1 MAVTW
6 GIHLP
11 LTDGLG
17 YYLANVGTYGPSG
30 NAYHFGC
37 DWVVDGTRGLCLKFD
52 GLTSYAATSRVIPDM
67 DTYTFAGWIKIASFP
82 ESESIIVCSLLF
94 DTLGSATRLALSVVN
109 DGSLKCTYYSETVS
123 SAASLIATDTWYHV
137 ALVRDTLSTTLY
149 INGSAVGTG
158 ALAQSSY
165 AYHPVTITLGSS
177 GKNTYSLDGCMQ
189 NFRYSSDVAEAA
201 DIAAL
206 YTAESTTII
215 PQTALQSIPPDR
227 NNLTLVFDE
236 STGAWSKYDIGF
248 DFLSGYRNSQYEYA
262 ILGSRQG
269 YVHEIDVGDNDGAS
283 VNEGYATLS
292 GDVDSGGTDNIVDNS
307 AAFQTLGDG
316 LAGCKVF
323 ARPDAASDWQERT
336 IIGNYATKLY
346 VDRPFLPNVSGGEY
360 VIAPIDFYWES
371 RWMDLGDPAVRKRIY
386 YLQAW
391 LRETETTEDITVKYK
406 TEYDEDWNSTTL
418 STDDEFAKILTQT
431 RGRKV
436 KLRFEHI
443 MPNEEVEIESFQ
455 FIHAPK
461 RFN

>member
-30 NAYHFGC
+30 NASHFGC

-52 GLTSYAATSRVIPDM
+52 GLTSYASTALVTHDM
-67 DTYTFAGWIKIASFP
+67 ETYTFAGWIKIASFP
-82 ESESIIVCSLLF
+82 ESESIVACFGFS
-94 DTLGSATRLALSVVN
+94 TNHALSVVN
-109 DGSLKCTYYSETVS
+109 DGSLKCTYYSWTVS

-137 ALVRDTLSTTLY
+137 ALVRDTLAATLY

-158 ALAQSSY
+158 ALGQSRY
-165 AYHPVTITLGSS
+165 ADHPVDITLGSS
-177 GKNTYSLDGCMQ
+177 GRHMYLLDGCMQ

-323 ARPDAASDWQERT
+323 ARPDSTSDWQERT

-346 VDRPFLPNVSGGEY
+346 VDRPFVPSVNGGEY

-391 LRETETTEDITVKYK
+391 LQETDTTEDITVKYK

-418 STDDEFAKILTQT
+418 STDDEFAKILTPT

-443 MPNEEVEIESFQ
+443 MPNEPVEIESFQ

>member
-6 GIHLP
+6 DIHWP
-11 LTDGLG
+11 LTEGLG
-17 YYLANVGTYGPSG
+17 ETLNNVGTLGPAA
-30 NAYHFGC
+30 NIEQRNC
-37 DWVVDGTRGLCLKFD
+37 DWVVDGTRGLCIEQNGVFSSVSS
-52 GLTSYAATSRVIPDM
+52 GVNAVIPYS
-67 DTYTFAGWIKIASFP
+67 TSCTITFFVKPIHLPSGDQVLFVVGEASPSSSYFDIRLTGQGGVNVGLP
-82 ESESIIVCSLLF
+82 TEDVETADSLLS
-94 DTLGSATRLALSVVN
+94 D
-109 DGSLKCTYYSETVS
+109 
-123 SAASLIATDTWYHV
+123 DTWYHV
-137 ALVRDTLSTTLY
+137 AVVISPTLAEIFIDGTSVKSESVVYSRTGTATIYSGSQIECRLQNVRYS
-149 INGSAVGTG
+149 TG
-158 ALAQSSY
+158 AATAQEI
-165 AYHPVTITLGSS
+165 ADL
-177 GKNTYSLDGCMQ
+177 YS
-189 NFRYSSDVAEAA
+189 
-201 DIAAL
+201 
-206 YTAESTTII
+206 AESSTVI
-215 PQTALQSIPPDR
+215 PSTALPPNVPDR

-262 ILGSRQG
+262 ILGARQG

-283 VNEGYATLS
+283 VNEGYATLI

-316 LAGCKVF
+316 LAGCRVF
-323 ARPDAASDWQERT
+323 ARADDESDWQERT

-346 VDRPFLPNVSGGEY
+346 VDRPFVPSVNGGSY

-391 LRETETTEDITVKYK
+391 LQETDTTEDITVKYK
-406 TEYDEDWNSTTL
+406 TEYDEDWNDTTL
-418 STDDEFAKILTQT
+418 STDDEFAKILTPT

-443 MPNEEVEIESFQ
+443 MPNEPVEIESFQ

>member
-17 YYLANVGTYGPSG
+17 HNLANVGTYGHSV

-37 DWVVDGTRGLCLKFD
+37 NWVVDGTRGLCLEFD
-52 GLTSYAATSRVIPDM
+52 GLTSYAVTPRVIPDM
-67 DTYTFAGWIKIASFP
+67 DTYTIAGWIKIASFP
-82 ESESIIVCSLLF
+82 ESESIVACF
-94 DTLGSATRLALSVVN
+94 ATDLALSVVN
-109 DGSLKCTYYSETVS
+109 DGSLKCTYYTETVL
-123 SAASLIATDTWYHV
+123 SADSLIATDTWYHV
-137 ALVRDTLSTTLY
+137 ALVRDTLSATLY
-149 INGSAVGTG
+149 IDGSAVGTG
-158 ALAQSSY
+158 ALSQSKNP
-165 AYHPVTITLGSS
+165 YHPVSLRLGFD
-177 GKNTYSLDGCMQ
+177 GKEYSFNGYMQ

-236 STGAWSKYDIGF
+236 NTGAWSKYDIGF

-346 VDRPFLPNVSGGEY
+346 VDRPFVPSVSRGEY

-391 LRETETTEDITVKYK
+391 LQETETTKDITVKYK

>member
-17 YYLANVGTYGPSG
+17 YNLANVGTYGPSG

-37 DWVVDGTRGLCLKFD
+37 NWVVDGTRGLCLEFD
-52 GLTSYAATSRVIPDM
+52 GLTSYAATPRVIPDM
-67 DTYTFAGWIKIASFP
+67 DTYTIAGWIKIASFP
-82 ESESIIVCSLLF
+82 ESESIVACF
-94 DTLGSATRLALSVVN
+94 EGATNLALYVVN
-109 DGSLKCTYYSETVS
+109 DGSLKCTYYTQTVL
-123 SAASLIATDTWYHV
+123 SADSLIATDTWYHV
-137 ALVRDTLSTTLY
+137 ALVRDTLSATLY
-149 INGSAVGTG
+149 IDGSAVGTG
-158 ALAQSSY
+158 VLAQSSY
-165 AYHPVTITLGSS
+165 AYHPVSLVLGSC
-177 GKNTYSLDGCMQ
+177 GKNMYSLNGYMQ
-189 NFRYSSDVAEAA
+189 NFRYSPDVAEAA

-236 STGAWSKYDIGF
+236 STGAWSKYDVGF

-262 ILGSRQG
+262 ILGARQG

-283 VNEGYATLS
+283 VNEGYATLI
-292 GDVDSGGTDNIVDNS
+292 GDVDSGGIDNIVDNS

-316 LAGCKVF
+316 LAGCRVF
-323 ARPDAASDWQERT
+323 ARADDESDWQERT

-346 VDRPFLPNVSGGEY
+346 VDRPFIPSVNGGEY

-391 LRETETTEDITVKYK
+391 LQETDTTEDITVKYK
-406 TEYDEDWNSTTL
+406 TEYDEDWNDTTL
-418 STDDEFAKILTQT
+418 STDDEFAKILTPT

-443 MPNEEVEIESFQ
+443 MPNEPVEIESFQ

>member
-30 NAYHFGC
+30 NASNFRC

-52 GLTSYAATSRVIPDM
+52 GLTSYATTARVIPDM
-67 DTYTFAGWIKIASFP
+67 ETYTFAGWIKIASFP
-82 ESESIIVCSLLF
+82 ESESIVACFEFS
-94 DTLGSATRLALSVVN
+94 TNLALSVVN

-158 ALAQSSY
+158 ALAQSNY
-165 AYHPVTITLGSS
+165 AYHPVTITLGSN
-177 GKNTYSLDGCMQ
+177 GKNMYSLDGYMQ

-346 VDRPFLPNVSGGEY
+346 VDRPFVPSVSRGEY

-391 LRETETTEDITVKYK
+391 LQETETTKDITVKYK